1 MPQLRWTLLCLGV
14 LFIGL
19 LAWFERRRQRQVFG
33 AGAEQRSAETEQGAP
48 TTSSGAF
55 REPTLTLPEMRA
67 RDTSPPHDLPVVEIE
82 EDSFKARHSEGGQL
96 SSDRSRRSLPVMNS
110 GPVGIRERASDA
122 PMSAGDAFGG
132 PAVDAPA
139 MLADEAVGEAAV
151 DKPAMGQHAVDN
163 DAVSWPTI
171 RKAAFEKTSFP
182 ASAHAP
188 VPSAVAEGTLFSEV
202 SALEDGAPL
211 HERFDIAGGEGVS
224 EARVVEQPAFTL
236 PPDVALVTEPI
247 VEWPTDDLR
256 RVVALRLVAPPPER
270 LAGRALRLALAA
282 EGFVLGKFSI
292 FHKPDDS
299 GRAVLSAASLSK
311 PGTFDMA
318 TMDTQRYGGLSLFAV
333 LPGPKSPTQA
343 FDELLATARNLNERL
358 NGALQ
363 DERGGPLTPT
373 RIASL
378 RETVSAEA
386 PS

>member
-14 LFIGL
+14 VFIAL
-19 LAWFERRRQRQVFG
+19 LVWFERRRQRQASG
-33 AGAEQRSAETEQGAP
+33 TGAEQRTEDREQGAEDP
-48 TTSSGAF
+48 PSRVF
-55 REPTLTLPEMRA
+55 REPSLTLPEMRA
-67 RDTSPPHDLPVVEIE
+67 RDLSPPHDLPVVEIE
-82 EDSFKARHSEGGQL
+82 EDSFKTRLSEGGHAQ
-96 SSDRSRRSLPVMNS
+96 SDPSRHSLPVMDS
-110 GPVGIRERASDA
+110 GPVGTRGRVSDV

-132 PAVDAPA
+132 PMGDTPAVD
-139 MLADEAVGEAAV
+139 ADEAVGGLAAENSGVGRQGVSNRPAGRSPIDKV
-151 DKPAMGQHAVDN
+151 DIDL
-163 DAVSWPTI
+163 
-171 RKAAFEKTSFP
+171 TSFADP
-182 ASAHAP
+182 EHSPETSAEEENSLSPETSDA
-188 VPSAVAEGTLFSEV
+188 
-202 SALEDGAPL
+202 EDGAAASD
-211 HERFDIAGGEGVS
+211 RFDIAGSEGVS
-224 EARVVEQPAFTL
+224 AARVVEQPPFVV
-236 PPDVALVTEPI
+236 PDVALVREPV
-247 VEWPTDDLR
+247 VEWPADELR

-358 NGALQ
+358 QGALQ

-386 PS
+386 TS